1 VPEELVPVDP
11 DGVVALPVPVPG
23 VVEVPPGFFDDDDDV
38 GGMSVVPVGASV
50 AHPDSIPADKAA
62 PIRMTTHF
70 FIVSHLPPNCVSLS
84 QSSLYRGE
92 MIVLLLRS
100 GRSIKKV
107 LKIIVRKWRAGDVLF
122 DLLPVVQV
130 VRDDIFMQKGG
141 WNEPVSADAGLLAC
155 LAYAAASSFREC
167 SANRTARPP

>member
-1 VPEELVPVDP
+1 VPEGFVPVVP
-11 DGVVALPVPVPG
+11 DGVVAFPVPVPG
-23 VVEVPPGFFDDDDDV
+23 VVEVPPGLFDDDD

-100 GRSIKKV
+100 GRSFKKV
-107 LKIIVRKWRAGDVLF
+107 LKIIATGFAQTALQSTDGPQPPFHIVLYRKL
-122 DLLPVVQV
+122 
-130 VRDDIFMQKGG
+130 
-141 WNEPVSADAGLLAC
+141 
-155 LAYAAASSFREC
+155 
-167 SANRTARPP
+167 